1 MHYLYSVTAFAKAR
15 LFFLAFVV
23 LASAMSAAIAQVS
36 ARDLAVIADVRIE
49 GNRRIEA
56 ASVRSHL
63 KLAPGQGYDAAQA
76 DASLKALYAT
86 GLYADV
92 RIEQRGAIVVVTV
105 KENPLVDRVAF
116 EGNSAVEKKTLE
128 GEVQL
133 KSRVPFTR
141 AKAQADRNR
150 ILEIYRRQGYYT
162 ASVEPKIIQREQE
175 RVDVVFEISEGK
187 IVKVAAITFTGNQAF
202 TADALRGVVSTS
214 ESGMLD
220 ILKTSVIHDPDRMN
234 LDREL
239 LRAHYLKNGYADMRV
254 VTATAELDAAKDRF
268 IVTFTIEEGPKYA
281 FGAIGI
287 QSSLAGVDTGA
298 LIPLVE
304 AKAGATY
311 NAPLIDKSV
320 DALSLHL
327 AKNGQPFAR
336 VRPRAE
342 RSTAARTIGLQFV
355 IDEGPRLFVERLDI
369 RGNKLTKDSV
379 IRREF
384 RIKEGDALNAHLL
397 DKARQRLVALGFFK
411 KVEIKKEAGSAPD
424 RTIVTVEVV
433 EESTGSFSVGA
444 GYSSTEGVLGDISY
458 TERNLLG
465 NGQYLK
471 LKVSGSAVRQQVD
484 IGFTEPRFLGSSVA
498 AGFDL
503 FHREQDLTTQ
513 ASYKA
518 RTTGGDIRLGFALA
532 ENWSSTVNYTLTRKE
547 IFGVGDG
554 ASAAVKEAANF
565 PAAASNTYYTSS
577 VGYQLAYDTRDRAK
591 NPTRG
596 IYVSTAQDLAGLGGD
611 VRYLRSVA
619 EGRAYYSPNEN
630 VTLVGRAIG
639 GTITGWGGDN
649 VRLLDMFYKGGES
662 VRGFATAGIGPRDSL
677 STNQDALGGRNFY
690 TTTAEARFDIP
701 YVPKEMGLR
710 GAMFADAG
718 ALWGPSALASTL
730 PGTVGTTLATR
741 ASIGAGLVWDSP
753 LGPIRAD
760 YAVPVLKQA
769 FDKTQPFS
777 FGAGGLF

>member
-1 MHYLYSVTAFAKAR
+1 VFY
-15 LFFLAFVV
+15 LAFLV
-23 LASAMSAAIAQVS
+23 LAGAMTAAIGPAC
-36 ARDLAVIADVRIE
+36 ARDATVISGISIE

-56 ASVRSHL
+56 ASVQAHL
-63 KLAPGQGYDAAQA
+63 KLAPGHAYDAARA

-86 GLYADV
+86 GLFADV
-92 RIEQRGAIVVVTV
+92 RIEQRGTSVIVTV

-116 EGNSAVEKKTLE
+116 EGSSAIDKKTLE
-128 GEVQL
+128 SEIQL

-150 ILEIYRRQGYYT
+150 IIEVYRRQGYY
-162 ASVEPKIIQREQE
+162 AAKVEPKIIQREQG
-175 RVDVVFEISEGK
+175 RIDLVFEITEGK
-187 IVKVAAITFTGNQAF
+187 VIKVAAINFAGHQVF

-214 ESGMLD
+214 ESGTLD
-220 ILKTSVIHDPDRMN
+220 FLKTSVIHDPDRMN

-254 VTATAELDAAKDRF
+254 VSAAAELDAAQDRF
-268 IVTFTIEEGPKYA
+268 IVTFVIEEGPKYA

-287 QSSLAGVDTGA
+287 QSSLSGVDTRA
-298 LIPLVE
+298 LSPLVE

-311 NAPLIDKSV
+311 NAQLIDRSV
-320 DALSLHL
+320 EALTLHL
-327 AKNGQPFAR
+327 AKYGQPFAR
-336 VRPRAE
+336 VKPRAD
-342 RSTAARTIGLQFV
+342 RNSAARIIGLNFV
-355 IDEGPRLFVERLDI
+355 IDEGPRLFVERLEI
-369 RGNKLTKDSV
+369 RGNKLTKDAV

-397 DKARQRLVALGFFK
+397 DKARLRLMALGFFK

-424 RTIVTVEVV
+424 RTIVAVEVV

-444 GYSSTEGVLGDISY
+444 GYSSTEGLIGDISY

-484 IGFTEPRFLGSSVA
+484 IGFTEPRFLGSNVA

-503 FHREQDLTTQ
+503 FHKEQDLTAQ

-547 IFGVGDG
+547 IFGVGEG

-596 IYVSTAQDLAGLGGD
+596 IYVSTSQDLAGLGGD

-639 GTITGWGGDN
+639 GTITGWGDDN

-662 VRGFATAGIGPRDSL
+662 VRGFATAGIGPRDSR

-701 YVPKEMGLR
+701 YVPKELGLR

-718 ALWGPSALASTL
+718 AVWGAGAVASTL

-741 ASIGAGLVWDSP
+741 ASVGAGLVWDSP